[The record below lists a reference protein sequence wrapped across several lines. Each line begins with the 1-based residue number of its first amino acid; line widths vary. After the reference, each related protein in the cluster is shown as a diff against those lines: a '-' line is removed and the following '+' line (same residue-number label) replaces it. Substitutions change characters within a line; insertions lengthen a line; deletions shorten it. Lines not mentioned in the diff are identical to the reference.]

1 MREVTA
7 SSSHARRPPRGQA
20 PRFCK
25 TSTAGTVL
33 AVLLWLPVDGDAQ
46 QPRAAAASAGK
57 GTGVLT
63 AWGDPDIEG
72 AWNFATITPMQRPPE
87 FAGRPFLTREE
98 ADRLEQSTDARRVQN
113 EANPRAGD
121 VGNYNLGW
129 WWERRRWVPTLR
141 TSLIVDPPDGRMPS
155 MTAQAEARRKARD
168 DARARTAGPADLP
181 PEERCIAGVNSG
193 PPMIPGP
200 YANLVQIH
208 QSPGYVVI
216 VNEMVHDARIVP
228 LDGRPHVNEAIRL
241 SMGNSRGRWEGST
254 LVVET
259 RNFRD
264 LGNGHIGPTA
274 LVDMNMRLV
283 ERFSRTDA
291 ETLLYEFTIDDSTI
305 FARSWTAQ
313 IPMAKVEAFVMEYA
327 CHEGNY
333 GLANILSGARAQ
345 EKAAPPATDR

>member
-7 SSSHARRPPRGQA
+7 SSSPARRPRSGRA
-20 PRFCK
+20 TRFCK
-25 TSTAGTVL
+25 TSMAGTAL
-33 AVLLWLPVDGDAQ
+33 AVLLLMPVGGGAQ
-46 QPRAAAASAGK
+46 QPRVAATSEGRGA
-57 GTGVLT
+57 VVRT

-72 AWNFATITPMQRPPE
+72 AWDFATITPMQRPPE
-87 FAGRPFLTREE
+87 FAGRTFLTREE
-98 ADRLEQSTDARRVQN
+98 ADRLEQSTDQRRVQN
-113 EANPRAGD
+113 EANPRTAD

-141 TSLIVDPPDGRMPS
+141 TSLIIDPPDGRMPA
-155 MTAQAEARRKARD
+155 MTTHAEARRKARD
-168 DARARTAGPADLP
+168 NARARTAGPADLP

-228 LDGRPHVNEAIRL
+228 LDGRPHLSGAIRL
-241 SMGNSRGRWEGST
+241 PMGNSRGRWEGST

-274 LVDMNMRLV
+274 LVDSNLQLV
-283 ERFSRTDA
+283 EQFSRTDRD
-291 ETLLYEFTIDDSTI
+291 TLLYEFTIDDPTI
-305 FARSWTAQ
+305 FVRPWTAQ
-313 IPMAKVEAFVMEYA
+313 IPMAKVDAFVMEYA

-333 GLANILSGARAQ
+333 GLVNILSGARAQ
-345 EKAAPPATDR
+345 DKAAASATER